1 MGLAQ
6 NSPRRRSPVGAYLA
20 NSAANSKRTFQIPAG
35 RSQNKPGRILRPAD
49 FLFLV
54 TKSGAEATDLSAQ
67 ISQFSFL
74 SSSSAPVSNLER
86 LTFLISRFSMQIQG
100 RPRPGDRT
108 IPVSDFTV
116 HNSGFKKALAHPKP
130 AGSSFLISRFWFQRS
145 PPFMGFEAS
154 TFLDSDF
161 SILVAQIAEN

>member
-1 MGLAQ
+1 M
-6 NSPRRRSPVGAYLA
+6 
-20 NSAANSKRTFQIPAG
+20 
-35 RSQNKPGRILRPAD
+35 PGRILRTAD

-54 TKSGAEATDLSAQ
+54 TKSGAGATDFSAQ

-74 SSSSAPVSNLER
+74 SSNSRPGLEFG
-86 LTFLISRFSMQIQG
+86 TPHISHFSILDANPRRPTG
-100 RPRPGDRT
+100 PRPGDDT
-108 IPVSDFTV
+108 ILVSDFTV

-145 PPFMGFEAS
+145 PPSMGFEAS
-154 TFLDSDF
+154 TFIDSDF